1 MATMRV
7 TEALDER
14 DLLAKKI
21 KKAINNLKLSAAVKE
36 KDTNVNNKTIEEFEA
51 DAKAAYQSVR
61 DMISRYNKLNTA
73 ITLSNATSILKF
85 KDGTE
90 MTRAA
95 AIAIRKQRLEGSD
108 FSVELNK
115 KMNIDYNNAII
126 LFDRINREYEN
137 QVDSI
142 TQSMI
147 ANSKDK
153 KNSSALDEQQ
163 QASVETFTAPYKPKM
178 VDPIGIK
185 TEIDKLEESIDNFA
199 AEIDTLIKISNV
211 TTEIEIED

>member
-21 KKAINNLKLSAAVKE
+21 NKALRTLNVATACRE
-36 KDTNVNNKTIEEFEA
+36 KDTQISGKNIEEIIDNA
-51 DAKAAYQSVR
+51 VSDYQSIK
-61 DMISRYNKLNTA
+61 DMIDRYNKINTA
-73 ITLSNATSILKF
+73 ITLSNAQSIIKF

-108 FSVELNK
+108 FTK
-115 KMNIDYNNAII
+115 KLLERIRSNRDEANIS
-126 LFDRINREYEN
+126 FDRINRDYER
-137 QVDSI
+137 QVAAT
-142 TQSMI
+142 TQSMVES
-147 ANSKDK
+147 SKDK

-163 QASVETFTAPYKPKM
+163 RDAIETFTAPYKPKM
-178 VDPIGIK
+178 IDPIDVEKEIK
-185 TEIDKLEESIDNFA
+185 ALDEKVDAFA

-211 TTEIEIED
+211 DTTIEIDD